1 VRIETRRAAPPI
13 PTRDE
18 LDRFIGQLEAS
29 WHGTLTVRRQSPADS
44 GMRQI
49 YVSLDGERI
58 AVLCAGE
65 QVTRDIK
72 PGPHRLRV
80 HNTAFWKTIDFVVS
94 AGEHVSFNT
103 INRSGFLTFSVFAFF
118 LGTNLL
124 YLTVEREV
132 QRGAPPP
139 SHVNRPDPAGPG
151 LQP

>member
-1 VRIETRRAAPPI
+1 MGIDTRTVAPPI

-18 LDRFIGQLEAS
+18 LDRFVRELEAS
-29 WHGTLTVRRQSPADS
+29 WAGTLTVRRQSPDDS

-49 YVSLDGERI
+49 YVSLDGERL

-65 QVTRDIK
+65 EVTRDIK

-80 HNTAFWKTIDFVVS
+80 HNTAFWKTIDFTVA

-103 INRSGFLTFSVFAFF
+103 INRSGYLTFSVFAFF

-124 YLTVEREV
+124 YLTVEREA
-132 QRGAPPP
+132 RRTLP
-139 SHVNRPDPAGPG
+139 SSFTRD
-151 LQP
+151 